1 MLFAAAI
8 LFCLGLGLFI
18 AIASQAWPEG

>member
-1 MLFAAAI
+1 MFAAAI

-18 AIASQAWPEG
+18 AVASIAWPERR